1 MGWEDER
8 AWQEI
13 AEGILEEEG
22 MAEGIGG
29 MERKRSLN
37 EE

>member
-8 AWQEI
+8 PWQEI
-13 AEGILEEEG
+13 AEGILEEEE
-22 MAEGIGG
+22 MAEGTGG

>member
-1 MGWEDER
+1 MEWEEER
-8 AWQEI
+8 PLQEI
-13 AEGILEEEG
+13 AEGILEKEG
-22 MAEGIGG
+22 MAEGTGG